1 MDFSSRLSSLRKEKK
16 LLQADVANKIGVAR
30 ATYGAYEQGNR
41 QPDFE
46 TLVIIADFFD
56 VTLDYLLGR
65 SNILKPTT
73 QNKNQ
78 TEFQTLINNPE
89 LQIWYND
96 LPKSTEEELRRLKT
110 IWEMIKNENK

>member
-46 TLVIIADFFD
+46 TLIIIADFFD

-65 SNILKPTT
+65 SNILKSTT
-73 QNKNQ
+73 QYINE
-78 TEFQTLINNPE
+78 TEFQTLIKNPE